1 LNIPRDSPAYTPIGR
16 LIEQMGLTELPQL
29 LHVVS
34 GRMSLVGARPLPARV
49 MEELKRIDPDA
60 EDRFITRPGLTG
72 PVQMIGR
79 DRLSDVD
86 RLSLEK
92 EYCRLASSS
101 RYTILLDLWLLA
113 ATVALVANPRWLMT
127 VAYVRD
133 RMRRLAGVPAS
144 VAVGESSAAGAD

>member
-1 LNIPRDSPAYTPIGR
+1 
-16 LIEQMGLTELPQL
+16 
-29 LHVVS
+29 
-34 GRMSLVGARPLPARV
+34 

-101 RYTILLDLWLLA
+101 RYTVLLDLWLLA
-113 ATVALVANPRWLMT
+113 ATVALVVNPRWLMT
-127 VAYVRD
+127 VAYVRA
-133 RMRRLAGVPAS
+133 RMRSLAGVRDT
-144 VAVGESSAAGAD
+144 VAQGEQSTAGAD